1 MTTQPRTSYKNILG
15 KRLGLGAYNELLTNS
30 TGTYKQLT
38 SKAVSATITISAEG
52 ATQADQRDITITLLD
67 GNGNALDYA
76 EEFTIEN
83 YAASTMLD
91 WSTGGSTGLAQ
102 GASGKLL
109 ALVAKKV
116 FKGITT
122 TSGVITLT
130 YVDTG
135 TVASYLGIT
144 LPNGVRI
151 AGGLMTNA

>member
-1 MTTQPRTSYKNILG
+1 MTTQPRSSYLSIFG
-15 KRLGLGAYNELLTNS
+15 RRLGIGPYGELLTNL
-30 TGTYKQLT
+30 TGTPKQIT
-38 SKAVSATITISAEG
+38 SKAASATITISAEG

-91 WSTGGSTGLAQ
+91 WSSGGSTGLAQ

-109 ALVAKKV
+109 ALVAKKI

-122 TSGVITLT
+122 TGGVITLT

-135 TVASYLGIT
+135 TVASYLAIT